1 MSITE
6 KVPKKPCNYDPIKRF
21 PDVCGGA
28 DIEQMETLTVFL
40 EQHPKDEAA
49 YSWFHWF
56 MMGALLK
63 YKNLQRRIMQ
73 KKISQTKFMTFM
85 MGLHKR
91 AGAESKGILIIR
103 LKDYVFSRKK
113 SKQILQVYLHNGCRL
128 KIGSKTP
135 VDIQ

>member
-1 MSITE
+1 
-6 KVPKKPCNYDPIKRF
+6 
-21 PDVCGGA
+21 
-28 DIEQMETLTVFL
+28 METLTVFL

-63 YKNLQRRIMQ
+63 YKNHQRRIMQ

-91 AGAESKGILIIR
+91 AGAESKGMLIIR

-113 SKQILQVYLHNGCRL
+113 SKQILLVY
-128 KIGSKTP
+128 
-135 VDIQ
+135 

>member
-1 MSITE
+1 
-6 KVPKKPCNYDPIKRF
+6 
-21 PDVCGGA
+21 
-28 DIEQMETLTVFL
+28 METLTVFL

-85 MGLHKR
+85 MGLHER
-91 AGAESKGILIIR
+91 AGAESKGTLIIR

-113 SKQILQVYLHNGCRL
+113 SKQILLVYLHNGCRP

-135 VDIQ
+135 VDIVDALLFLKMLRTTFLTVRNTPLTNIPKGFT